1 MAENHGSES
10 IDRPGE
16 SCTEEVER
24 LRRRVA
30 ELERREAEHRQKEQ
44 VPEQSEERFRLFYEQ
59 SPLGYQSL
67 DADGRILEVNP
78 AWLKILG
85 YERKEVVGRW
95 FGDFLTP
102 DSRRVFPDRF
112 ARFKEVG
119 EVHDVR
125 FEMVCGDGRIRCI
138 EFDGRISRTPEGYFD
153 RTHCV
158 LRDVTERKETEEAI
172 RRNEA
177 KYRLFVETTNEGIW
191 AMDADHKTTFVNARM
206 AAMLGYTEEEMIGRV
221 VEEFMFEEDLPAHR
235 ERMAARHEGKA
246 ARYEHRFRRKDGGEV
261 WTLVSATALM
271 SSQGRFEGSFALF
284 ADITER
290 KRTEEALRR
299 SEERF
304 RAIFKGAA
312 AMVAVADTSG
322 RWTHVNQYMADLLGY
337 SVGELTGMRALDIT
351 HPDDRPEAQALL
363 GRLLKGEIPSYRM
376 ERRHIRKDGGV
387 VWVDLSVSP
396 LHGDQGQVEGLIEVA
411 FDITVL
417 KESEEAL
424 IDNSRRLA
432 ETIRAGNIGLWDWD
446 LATNRVR
453 YSAEWKRQIGYEED
467 EIGDGFEEW
476 ESRVHPNDLGPTLAR
491 IREAIADASVRY
503 QVEFRFRHKDGTYRW
518 ILAQSSVFCD
528 KEGHPNRV
536 LGSHIDI
543 TDRKRA
549 EERLLLT
556 SQMLDAAP
564 SSITV
569 HDFQGRFLY
578 ANAKTFEIHGYS
590 RDEFMAINLHDLDVP
605 ESESLIAER
614 MQEIAA
620 RGEASFEVS
629 HRRKDGSSFPLEVNV
644 KQVVWDGVPAM
655 LSVATDITERKHA
668 QEAVENQRAELEAIY
683 ESAPVMMCVLESDRR
698 VLYAN
703 RAFTEF
709 TGCSQ
714 EQLKAGRACGVFGC
728 INALSDPR
736 GCGYGRD
743 CEHCAIRLAMED
755 TFQSGMGHRDIE
767 YHATLERH
775 GARREVVLL
784 GATARIEREGRYNLL
799 LCLQDI
805 TDRKRAETRLQ
816 QTTKLLRAIRDAQS
830 LYIAGAEIKQVYN
843 ALLQTLVTMTDSEFG
858 FLDEVLRDEA
868 GQLYKRSLAISDIS
882 WDEDSRK
889 LYRQLAE
896 RNFEFRNLNNLAG
909 LPATTDSLVISNTPD
924 QDPRSGGVPKGHP
937 SLRTFM
943 GVPMHFGGRVVG
955 VAGVANRPG
964 GYDAQ
969 IAEFLEP
976 FVVTCAGIIQAA
988 QNDAKERQYQQSL
1001 RQSHTNL
1008 LAIIESTEDLIASRD
1023 REGRLIFCNSAFSR
1037 MIERLFQVQA
1047 KPGLRTLDFLP
1058 PAKRQY
1064 WQNVFRRVLE
1074 GEIFRG
1080 EIEYDVDGELR
1091 FYDVSFHPIVQDHQI
1106 IGTVEFTRD
1115 VTEPHRIRKQA
1126 QQRQQELLRVS
1137 RLSTL
1142 GEMASGIAHE
1152 LNQPLTAILSYGE
1165 ACRRRIQAESPDF
1178 ALINEYLEQII
1189 SQGQRAGLI
1198 IRRMRAMAKGQQ
1210 TQFISANLQEIIE
1223 AAVGM
1228 IRWELAQNEIAVC
1241 VDIAESLPPAYVDPI
1256 QIEQVLLNLIRNSMD
1271 AMGAVPPEQRS
1282 LTVRATVW
1290 DNDYLNVEVC
1300 DSGIGLPPPDQGSV
1314 FEPFF
1319 TTKPD
1324 GLGIGLSI
1332 SRSIIEAHR
1341 GTLEARSNPGPGA
1354 TFFFRLPIYRP
1365 TGD

>member
-1 MAENHGSES
+1 M
-10 IDRPGE
+10 
-16 SCTEEVER
+16 
-24 LRRRVA
+24 
-30 ELERREAEHRQKEQ
+30 
-44 VPEQSEERFRLFYEQ
+44 
-59 SPLGYQSL
+59 
-67 DADGRILEVNP
+67 
-78 AWLKILG
+78 
-85 YERKEVVGRW
+85 
-95 FGDFLTP
+95 
-102 DSRRVFPDRF
+102 
-112 ARFKEVG
+112 
-119 EVHDVR
+119 
-125 FEMVCGDGRIRCI
+125 
-138 EFDGRISRTPEGYFD
+138 
-153 RTHCV
+153 
-158 LRDVTERKETEEAI
+158 
-172 RRNEA
+172 
-177 KYRLFVETTNEGIW
+177 TN
-191 AMDADHKTTFVNARM
+191 
-206 AAMLGYTEEEMIGRV
+206 
-221 VEEFMFEEDLPAHR
+221 
-235 ERMAARHEGKA
+235 
-246 ARYEHRFRRKDGGEV
+246 
-261 WTLVSATALM
+261 
-271 SSQGRFEGSFALF
+271 
-284 ADITER
+284 
-290 KRTEEALRR
+290 
-299 SEERF
+299 
-304 RAIFKGAA
+304 
-312 AMVAVADTSG
+312 
-322 RWTHVNQYMADLLGY
+322 
-337 SVGELTGMRALDIT
+337 
-351 HPDDRPEAQALL
+351 
-363 GRLLKGEIPSYRM
+363 
-376 ERRHIRKDGGV
+376 
-387 VWVDLSVSP
+387 
-396 LHGDQGQVEGLIEVA
+396 
-411 FDITVL
+411 
-417 KESEEAL
+417 
-424 IDNSRRLA
+424 
-432 ETIRAGNIGLWDWD
+432 
-446 LATNRVR
+446 
-453 YSAEWKRQIGYEED
+453 
-467 EIGDGFEEW
+467 
-476 ESRVHPNDLGPTLAR
+476 
-491 IREAIADASVRY
+491 
-503 QVEFRFRHKDGTYRW
+503 
-518 ILAQSSVFCD
+518 
-528 KEGHPNRV
+528 
-536 LGSHIDI
+536 
-543 TDRKRA
+543 
-549 EERLLLT
+549 
-556 SQMLDAAP
+556 
-564 SSITV
+564 
-569 HDFQGRFLY
+569 
-578 ANAKTFEIHGYS
+578 
-590 RDEFMAINLHDLDVP
+590 
-605 ESESLIAER
+605 
-614 MQEIAA
+614 
-620 RGEASFEVS
+620 
-629 HRRKDGSSFPLEVNV
+629 
-644 KQVVWDGVPAM
+644 
-655 LSVATDITERKHA
+655 
-668 QEAVENQRAELEAIY
+668 
-683 ESAPVMMCVLESDRR
+683 
-698 VLYAN
+698 
-703 RAFTEF
+703 
-709 TGCSQ
+709 
-714 EQLKAGRACGVFGC
+714 
-728 INALSDPR
+728 
-736 GCGYGRD
+736 
-743 CEHCAIRLAMED
+743 
-755 TFQSGMGHRDIE
+755 
-767 YHATLERH
+767 
-775 GARREVVLL
+775 
-784 GATARIEREGRYNLL
+784 
-799 LCLQDI
+799 
-805 TDRKRAETRLQ
+805 
-816 QTTKLLRAIRDAQS
+816 
-830 LYIAGAEIKQVYN
+830 
-843 ALLQTLVTMTDSEFG
+843 SEFG

>member
-1 MAENHGSES
+1 M
-10 IDRPGE
+10 
-16 SCTEEVER
+16 
-24 LRRRVA
+24 A

-177 KYRLFVETTNEGIW
+177 KYRLFMETTNEGIW
-191 AMDADHKTTFVNARM
+191 AMDADHKTTFVNGRM

-235 ERMAARHEGKA
+235 ERMAARHDGKA

-271 SSQGRFEGSFALF
+271 SSQGRFEGSFA
-284 ADITER
+284 
-290 KRTEEALRR
+290 
-299 SEERF
+299 
-304 RAIFKGAA
+304 
-312 AMVAVADTSG
+312 
-322 RWTHVNQYMADLLGY
+322 
-337 SVGELTGMRALDIT
+337 
-351 HPDDRPEAQALL
+351 
-363 GRLLKGEIPSYRM
+363 
-376 ERRHIRKDGGV
+376 
-387 VWVDLSVSP
+387 
-396 LHGDQGQVEGLIEVA
+396 
-411 FDITVL
+411 
-417 KESEEAL
+417 
-424 IDNSRRLA
+424 
-432 ETIRAGNIGLWDWD
+432 
-446 LATNRVR
+446 
-453 YSAEWKRQIGYEED
+453 
-467 EIGDGFEEW
+467 
-476 ESRVHPNDLGPTLAR
+476 
-491 IREAIADASVRY
+491 
-503 QVEFRFRHKDGTYRW
+503 
-518 ILAQSSVFCD
+518 VF
-528 KEGHPNRV
+528 
-536 LGSHIDI
+536 
-543 TDRKRA
+543 T
-549 EERLLLT
+549 
-556 SQMLDAAP
+556 
-564 SSITV
+564 
-569 HDFQGRFLY
+569 
-578 ANAKTFEIHGYS
+578 
-590 RDEFMAINLHDLDVP
+590 
-605 ESESLIAER
+605 
-614 MQEIAA
+614 
-620 RGEASFEVS
+620 
-629 HRRKDGSSFPLEVNV
+629 
-644 KQVVWDGVPAM
+644 
-655 LSVATDITERKHA
+655 
-668 QEAVENQRAELEAIY
+668 
-683 ESAPVMMCVLESDRR
+683 
-698 VLYAN
+698 
-703 RAFTEF
+703 
-709 TGCSQ
+709 
-714 EQLKAGRACGVFGC
+714 
-728 INALSDPR
+728 
-736 GCGYGRD
+736 
-743 CEHCAIRLAMED
+743 
-755 TFQSGMGHRDIE
+755 
-767 YHATLERH
+767 
-775 GARREVVLL
+775 
-784 GATARIEREGRYNLL
+784 
-799 LCLQDI
+799 DI

-830 LYIAGAEIKQVYN
+830 LYIARAEIREVYN
-843 ALLQTLVTMTDSEFG
+843 ALLQILVTMTDSEFG

-964 GYDAQ
+964 GYDTQ